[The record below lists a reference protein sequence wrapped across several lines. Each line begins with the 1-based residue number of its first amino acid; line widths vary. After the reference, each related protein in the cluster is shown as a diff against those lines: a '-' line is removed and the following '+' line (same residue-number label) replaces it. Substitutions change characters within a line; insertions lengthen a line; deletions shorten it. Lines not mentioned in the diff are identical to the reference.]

1 MSVFPGLAIVVAVL
15 GLNLTGD
22 VVADALDPQAVLDA
36 VVGARPEVVVHQLT
50 DIPQKLDFRHYAEQ
64 MAGNDRVREE
74 GTRHLLSSAL
84 AAGARRMVAQSISF
98 AYQPDGDWVKTEDA
112 PLWLDAPEEFRRT
125 VKVLDGLE
133 RSVTQTEGIDG
144 VVLRYGF
151 FYGPGTS
158 YAADGHLAE
167 EIRRRRLPLVGRGTG
182 MSSFIHVDDA
192 AEATALALERGSG
205 ILNVVDDDPA
215 PASEWMPVYAE
226 ALGAKPPRRVPRFLA
241 RLLAGPM
248 ITQLATEGRG
258 ASNERA
264 KRELGWA
271 PKRRSWR
278 DGFRELAR

>member
-1 MSVFPGLAIVVAVL
+1 MRVFVAGATGAIGRPLVRRLLAEGHEV
-15 GLNLTGD
+15 TGMTRSEARAD
-22 VVADALDPQAVLDA
+22 ELRAAGAGAAVADALDPQAVLDA

-84 AAGARRMVAQSISF
+84 AAGARRVVAQSISF

-192 AEATALALERGSG
+192 AEATALALERVSG

-215 PASEWMPVYAE
+215 PASDALRWM
-226 ALGAKPPRRVPRFLA
+226 
-241 RLLAGPM
+241 
-248 ITQLATEGRG
+248 RG
-258 ASNERA
+258 ED
-264 KRELGWA
+264 
-271 PKRRSWR
+271 R
-278 DGFRELAR
+278 DC

>member
-1 MSVFPGLAIVVAVL
+1 MTRSAARADELRAAGAEAA
-15 GLNLTGD
+15 
-22 VVADALDPQAVLDA
+22 VADALDAQAVLDA

-74 GTRHLLSSAL
+74 GTRNLLHA
-84 AAGARRMVAQSISF
+84 AREAGARRMVAQSIAF
-98 AYQPDGDWVKTEDA
+98 AYRPDGNWVKTEDA

-133 RSVTQTEGIDG
+133 RAVTTSEGIEG

-158 YAADGHLAE
+158 YASDGHLADE
-167 EIRRRRLPLVGRGTG
+167 VRRRRLPVVGRGRG

-192 AEATALALERGSG
+192 AEATELALERGSG

-215 PASEWMPVYAE
+215 PSSEWMPVYAE
-226 ALGAKPPRRVPRFLA
+226 ALGAKPPRRVPRLLA
-241 RLLAGPM
+241 RLIAGPM

-264 KRELGWA
+264 KRELG
-271 PKRRSWR
+271 
-278 DGFRELAR
+278 